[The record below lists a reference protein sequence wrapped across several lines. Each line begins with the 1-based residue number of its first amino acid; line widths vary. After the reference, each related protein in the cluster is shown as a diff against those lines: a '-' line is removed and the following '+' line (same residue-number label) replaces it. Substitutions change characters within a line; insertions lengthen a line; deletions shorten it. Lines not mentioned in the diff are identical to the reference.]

1 MNRQEIRKAIAEDY
15 HSKKD
20 DDQVID
26 WIADLVM
33 ALIELEDQAL
43 SDKERGEAK
52 ACPISQQ
59 QQAGNNRLLRKV

>member
-1 MNRQEIRKAIAEDY
+1 MNRQEIRQAIAEDY
-15 HSKKD
+15 HSMKD

-26 WIADLVM
+26 WITGLVM
-33 ALIELEDQAL
+33 ALIDLENQTL

-59 QQAGNNRLLRKV
+59 QQAGNNRLLRRV